1 MKIQDFFK
9 ESFYINL
16 DSRTDRKE
24 QFEGEVSQYGLS
36 GFIKRSSA
44 CVPKIDDVGDDK
56 ELLG

>member
-24 QFEGEVSQYGLS
+24 LFEEEMKT
-36 GFIKRSSA
+36 IKRFSNELM
-44 CVPKIDDVGDDK
+44 K
-56 ELLG
+56 E

>member
-24 QFEGEVSQYGLS
+24 QFVNEIKEYGLTD
-36 GFIKRSSA
+36 FIKRSPA
-44 CVPKIDDVGDDK
+44 CVPNTVCKR
-56 ELLG
+56 